1 MTNTIDFDSIGVESL
16 RRIGGVKWSLF
27 PESIGA
33 FVAEMDFGTAP
44 SIVQALHG
52 AVDTGLLG
60 YLPSAVSDS
69 MSEAVANWQS
79 NNYHWNVRPDQVH
92 PLADVLKGLE
102 VAIEHY
108 SAPGAPVIL
117 TTPAYM
123 PFFSVPKA
131 MGRDI
136 IEVPLVIRNGRY
148 EMDLDA
154 LERASHAGGNLLF
167 LCNPYNPVGRVF
179 SREELVAI
187 SEVVA
192 RNGGRVFS
200 DEIHAPMVYSGAT
213 HVPYASVSSDA
224 ASHTVTATSASKAWN
239 LPGLKCA
246 QIIISNEADAEVWDE
261 IGPMASHGASNLGV
275 IANTAAF
282 TTGQPWLDQVVAYND
297 RNRFALAEL
306 LSEHIPAI
314 RYTPPEGTY
323 IAWLDC
329 RELGL
334 GEHPADFFRE
344 EAGVAM
350 TDGVAC
356 GAPGAGFMRFIFATP
371 RPIMERA
378 VVQMASALE
387 RNRQLN

>member
-1 MTNTIDFDSIGVESL
+1 
-16 RRIGGVKWSLF
+16 
-27 PESIGA
+27 
-33 FVAEMDFGTAP
+33 
-44 SIVQALHG
+44 
-52 AVDTGLLG
+52 
-60 YLPSAVSDS
+60 
-69 MSEAVANWQS
+69 
-79 NNYHWNVRPDQVH
+79 
-92 PLADVLKGLE
+92 
-102 VAIEHY
+102 
-108 SAPGAPVIL
+108 
-117 TTPAYM
+117 
-123 PFFSVPKA
+123 
-131 MGRDI
+131 
-136 IEVPLVIRNGRY
+136 
-148 EMDLDA
+148 
-154 LERASHAGGNLLF
+154 
-167 LCNPYNPVGRVF
+167 
-179 SREELVAI
+179 
-187 SEVVA
+187 
-192 RNGGRVFS
+192 
-200 DEIHAPMVYSGAT
+200 
-213 HVPYASVSSDA
+213 
-224 ASHTVTATSASKAWN
+224 
-239 LPGLKCA
+239 
-246 QIIISNEADAEVWDE
+246 
-261 IGPMASHGASNLGV
+261 LGV
-275 IANTAAF
+275 SANTAAF